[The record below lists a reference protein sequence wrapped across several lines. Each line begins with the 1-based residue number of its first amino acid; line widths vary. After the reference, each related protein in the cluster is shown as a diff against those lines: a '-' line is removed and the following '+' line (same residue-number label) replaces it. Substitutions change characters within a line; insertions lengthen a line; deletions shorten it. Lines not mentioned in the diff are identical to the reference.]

1 VPILSYLRRLAVLVV
16 ITCAAHMPAANAVL
30 LDFQAPS
37 ADAVMGESVSVE
49 IVVSG
54 LGDFSPDSLGAFDVS
69 VAYDPVVFGFSGYT
83 LGALLGDLGSAESLD
98 ASAGDSG
105 GEVNIAQVSL
115 LADAALH
122 ALQPGEFALATLDFD
137 VLDLAVGATSQLSF
151 AGALLGDTGGGA
163 LPVTNSG
170 PATFVGSAEVPN
182 PSTVLLL
189 LGGLLSLRAAR
200 RR

>member
-1 VPILSYLRRLAVLVV
+1 
-16 ITCAAHMPAANAVL
+16 MPAAHAVL

-37 ADAVMGESVSVE
+37 ADAITGESVSVD

-54 LGDFSPDSLGAFDVS
+54 LGNFSPDSLGAFDVS
-69 VAYDPVVFGFSGYT
+69 VAYDPVVFAFSGYT
-83 LGALLGDLGSAESLD
+83 FGAFLGDLGSAESLD

-105 GEVNIAQVSL
+105 GSVNIAQVSL
-115 LADAALH
+115 LADADLH

-137 VLDLAVGATSQLSF
+137 VLDLAIGATSQLSF

-163 LPVTNSG
+163 LPATNSG
-170 PATFVGSAEVPN
+170 PATFVGGTEVPN
-182 PSTVLLL
+182 PGTVLLL
-189 LGGLLSLRAAR
+189 LGGLLSLRVAR